1 MKEKRRFV
9 LAKRQVMLAR
19 MARRTAMSALAD
31 ALTEEARSAEIA
43 GRSRELLSHHG
54 QRSGA
59 DLGQTL
65 IVHAAFTHSLHDIA
79 NKAEQSRSDASEQA
93 RWQRD
98 ALAAAETRLSL
109 SEEKAASALKQVD
122 AAKERR
128 DAAATIGLA
137 RNLQS
142 FSKADPKP

>member
-1 MKEKRRFV
+1 MKEKSRFI

-19 MARRTAMSALAD
+19 MARRTAMGSLAD
-31 ALTEEARSAEIA
+31 ALAEEQRSAEIA
-43 GRSRELLSHHG
+43 ERAGELLANHG

-65 IVHAAFTHSLHDIA
+65 ILHAAFAHSLHDIA
-79 NKAEQSRSDASEQA
+79 SKAEQSRTDASEQA

-109 SEEKAASALKQVD
+109 SEEKAAGALKQVD
-122 AAKERR
+122 AAMQRR
-128 DAAATIGLA
+128 DAAANSGLA
-137 RNLQS
+137 RNLHRI
-142 FSKADPKP
+142 SKTAGRL

>member
-1 MKEKRRFV
+1 MKEKRRLI

-19 MARRTAMSALAD
+19 MARRTAIGALAE

-43 GRSRELLSHHG
+43 DRSRELLANHG

-65 IVHAAFTHSLHDIA
+65 IVHAAFAHSLHDIA

-109 SEEKAASALKQVD
+109 SEDKAASAAKQVD
-122 AAKERR
+122 AARERR
-128 DAAATIGLA
+128 ESASTGGLA
-137 RNLQS
+137 RNLHR
-142 FSKADPKP
+142 FGGADTNS